1 MKVRELLTNT
11 YKSSPLLPA
20 EIDSILGITLH
31 KSKEYLYKKSDK
43 NLTISAIKKFK
54 KLIIKRQTGWP
65 MAYLRGWQEFYALKF
80 LVNKNTLIPRS
91 DSELIIDTS
100 LEFLKNSKNLNIL
113 DIGTG
118 SGCLIIALAKNKAN
132 NNYTACDI
140 SKSALQK
147 RTKEDE
153 SYPFTTVNRIP
164 LPESVNPCNEYG
176 KKGIYTS
183 EVYRL
188 NFGGNIID
196 LTDLEQLIELSQT
209 KAIGFA
215 LDYARRYMDSKNT
228 IKEIITQV
236 KHDIGKEGL
245 DILSDRISGNFAWFR
260 DIELAFVLNR
270 LRSVQMI
277 QKETLKTE

>member
-140 SKSALQK
+140 SKSALKTAKTNARKHKTKINFVHSDLLNNISLDPSSGPKPAQK
-147 RTKEDE
+147 FDLIIANLPYLTPQQMKEPSITKEPR
-153 SYPFTTVNRIP
+153 SA
-164 LPESVNPCNEYG
+164 LLSG
-176 KKGIYTS
+176 KDGLDHYTK
-183 EVYRL
+183 L
-188 NFGGNIID
+188 
-196 LTDLEQLIELSQT
+196 LS
-209 KAIGFA
+209 
-215 LDYARRYMDSKNT
+215 T
-228 IKEIITQV
+228 IKPFLAPKSCILLEIDPEQSKQIKTIIKQYLPQAKIEIIQDLN
-236 KHDIGKEGL
+236 KL
-245 DILSDRISGNFAWFR
+245 D
-260 DIELAFVLNR
+260 R
-270 LRSVQMI
+270 LI
-277 QKETLKTE
+277 KITA